1 MNERGL
7 AGVLML
13 GAAAAIAWA
22 WLTGRLDRQIAEV
35 LAQAQ
40 GKAVQHPAATGG
52 SSKARIQ

>member
-22 WLTGRLDRQIAEV
+22 WLTGRLDSAIGQV
-35 LAQAQ
+35 VAQAQ
-40 GKAVQHPAATGG
+40 GKAVHPAAAPHGG
-52 SSKARIQ
+52 GGHRL